1 MKTSLPFLLLIFLAS
16 CSSSPKYV
24 TWKRGTDSEIHVA
37 ATNSSLAEWHSSMAA
52 TNAAVSSTN
61 AGTGYLEPATIPI
74 GSAAG
79 TTTATAVPANT
90 TSGALTPA
98 TSTSGTVTITNAAG
112 AVRTNVPPRPPFVT
126 GVPPGTSISPRG
138 PSGTSNAPPTGVMGA
153 TMAPAT
159 PAAAG
164 TTSTEQMIPAGVIK
178 FRGAPL
184 EQVLEI
190 YAKYRNRTL
199 LFPANLNLQQQ
210 ITLINQTDLTR
221 AEVIE
226 ALNAVLA
233 LNGISMVDMDDKFVK
248 VVAQGEVHTTGG
260 PTDARDPS
268 QFQSMGQYITR
279 IVQLKY
285 VLPTQMAQV
294 LAPFAKI
301 AGSIY
306 PIDTSQILVLR
317 DYTENIKRMLDM
329 IALVDIA
336 VPSEFIS
343 EVIPIKYA
351 KASEIAEALGSLS
364 GGGGSTSIGGGGQR
378 SATGA
383 GGAAGRGGTFMN
395 RGAGAGSYPQG
406 STSPFGGAGVNPGG
420 VNPGGAGPAAGSF
433 NDRLNSIIR
442 RAATG
447 TGGLQIIGETKV
459 INDDRSN
466 SLLIFASRTDME
478 TITNIIAKLD
488 VVLAQVIIDS
498 IIMDVQIGK
507 AVAVGVS
514 GLQKQNQF
522 TQNLTGAGGYNNG
535 QPIFDLVNFLSQSA
549 ASRTNT
555 FFPGSLGGGLT
566 YWAQIGKSYD
576 LVLQAAETDER
587 INVIQKPRIM
597 TTHATPGSIFVG
609 STVPYV
615 TSTYY
620 NGGYGGG
627 PSSQYQQMQVGIGLQ
642 VTPFINSEGLVVMQL
657 HEEISEISGST
668 TITGVGDVPNTT
680 TRQLDG
686 EVSVRDGE
694 AIMLGGFVRNSTD
707 KKVSGIPILKDI
719 PLIGPLFGNNSKTK
733 ARQELMVLMR
743 PTVLRTPDIAAAIAA
758 EEKQKM
764 PGILNAE
771 FEAKEDQRKM
781 LEKEKKDEMNRKGL
795 MKPSERNADQPQD
808 KSDY

>member
-1 MKTSLPFLLLIFLAS
+1 
-16 CSSSPKYV
+16 
-24 TWKRGTDSEIHVA
+24 
-37 ATNSSLAEWHSSMAA
+37 
-52 TNAAVSSTN
+52 
-61 AGTGYLEPATIPI
+61 
-74 GSAAG
+74 
-79 TTTATAVPANT
+79 
-90 TSGALTPA
+90 
-98 TSTSGTVTITNAAG
+98 
-112 AVRTNVPPRPPFVT
+112 
-126 GVPPGTSISPRG
+126 
-138 PSGTSNAPPTGVMGA
+138 
-153 TMAPAT
+153 
-159 PAAAG
+159 
-164 TTSTEQMIPAGVIK
+164 MIPAGVIK

-248 VVAQGEVHTTGG
+248 VVAQGEVQTTAG
-260 PTDARDPS
+260 PPDSRDPT
-268 QFQSMGQYITR
+268 QFQAMGQYITR

-285 VLPTQMAQV
+285 VLPSQMAQV
-294 LAPFAKI
+294 LSPFAKI

-317 DYTENIKRMLDM
+317 DYTENIKQMLNM

-351 KASEIAEALGSLS
+351 KASEIAEALSSLS
-364 GGGGSTSIGGGGQR
+364 GGGGGSTIGGGQR
-378 SATGA
+378 SPTAA

-395 RGAGAGSYPQG
+395 RGAGAGGNYPQG
-406 STSPFGGAGVNPGG
+406 TSSPFGGGGVNPGG
-420 VNPGGAGPAAGSF
+420 VNPGAAGPAAGSF
-433 NDRLNSIIR
+433 NDRLNSIIK
-442 RAATG
+442 RASAQ
-447 TGGLQIIGETKV
+447 GGLQIIGETKV

-507 AVAVGVS
+507 AAAVGVS
-514 GLQKQNQF
+514 GLQKQNEF
-522 TQNLTGAGGYNNG
+522 TKNLTGAGGYNNG
-535 QPIFDLVNFLSQSA
+535 QPLFDLVNFLAQKGTGTA
-549 ASRTNT
+549 TNT

-597 TTHATPGSIFVG
+597 TTHATAGSIFVG

-686 EVSVRDGE
+686 EVAVRDGE

-743 PTVLRTPDIAAAIAA
+743 PTVMRTPDIAAAIAA